1 MDRPL
6 YPFTAVV
13 GQDRAKQALL
23 CLAVEP
29 RIGGVLL
36 CGEKG
41 AAKST
46 LVRAL
51 GGLDGVRLLELPV
64 SATEDMLLGGVELE
78 AAVRTGCRTFQPGLL
93 ARADGAVLYADE
105 VNLLPS
111 ALTAALLDT
120 LETGVCRMERD
131 GISHTCPARFALVGT
146 MNPEEGTLRPQLLDR
161 FGLYVAVT
169 GEREP
174 EARKEVVRRRLAF
187 EENPAAFRAQWA
199 RREERLAGQLAAAR
213 ALLPQ
218 VDVGEAEEQ
227 AACLL
232 ARQANAAGHRAEL
245 AILHTAR
252 ALAALAGRT
261 YINLEDLH
269 TAAELALPHRRR
281 EGSEGPPPRQERGEE
296 PPRGSGADGQAGG
309 GDGPADE
316 SHPADGPPQE
326 GVQAPAP
333 PTEQGPSR
341 ERLEQ
346 GENLYEVRA
355 LLTTRADRLARR
367 GSGRRSK
374 TRSATR
380 RGRAVGDRIPRGKA
394 EDLAVGATLRAAAP
408 YQWSRGGGQS
418 GLVILPPDLRV
429 KVRESRVGA
438 DIVFAVDAS
447 GSMGAARR
455 MKEVKEAVLSMLM
468 DSYQKRDQVGLVAFR
483 GGEAAA
489 VLELTRSVELA
500 QRELQALPTGGRT
513 PLAAGLEEA
522 RRMLER
528 QRRRVRDSLPLLVL
542 ITDGRANF
550 SRGGDPV
557 EEALRAARRV
567 VEAHIPAVVIDT
579 ERQFVSLGLAAQVA
593 QVMGAPCYRVEEL
606 RARPLAQLV
615 RGHSPA
621 AG

>member
-1 MDRPL
+1 M
-6 YPFTAVV
+6 
-13 GQDRAKQALL
+13 
-23 CLAVEP
+23 EP

-41 AAKST
+41 TAKST

-111 ALTAALLDT
+111 APTAALLDT
-120 LETGVCRMERD
+120 LETGVCRVERD

-213 ALLPQ
+213 APLPQ

-269 TAAELALPHRRR
+269 TAAELAPA
-281 EGSEGPPPRQERGEE
+281 PP
-296 PPRGSGADGQAGG
+296 QAGG
-309 GDGPADE
+309 KRRPAPATGERGRSPSGIWSGRTGRGRGWTGGRVPPRRRAAAGGGSGPRATHGAGAVPRAVGAGGEPLRGE
-316 SHPADGPPQE
+316 SPAHHPGRPPGPPGQRAAQQDPLRHPA
-326 GVQAPAP
+326 
-333 PTEQGPSR
+333 
-341 ERLEQ
+341 
-346 GENLYEVRA
+346 
-355 LLTTRADRLARR
+355 
-367 GSGRRSK
+367 
-374 TRSATR
+374 
-380 RGRAVGDRIPRGKA
+380 GRAVGDRIPRGRRKIWRWA
-394 EDLAVGATLRAAAP
+394 PRCGPPPLSVGA
-408 YQWSRGGGQS
+408 
-418 GLVILPPDLRV
+418 
-429 KVRESRVGA
+429 
-438 DIVFAVDAS
+438 
-447 GSMGAARR
+447 GAA
-455 MKEVKEAVLSMLM
+455 
-468 DSYQKRDQVGLVAFR
+468 G
-483 GGEAAA
+483 
-489 VLELTRSVELA
+489 
-500 QRELQALPTGGRT
+500 
-513 PLAAGLEEA
+513 
-522 RRMLER
+522 
-528 QRRRVRDSLPLLVL
+528 
-542 ITDGRANF
+542 
-550 SRGGDPV
+550 
-557 EEALRAARRV
+557 
-567 VEAHIPAVVIDT
+567 
-579 ERQFVSLGLAAQVA
+579 
-593 QVMGAPCYRVEEL
+593 
-606 RARPLAQLV
+606 
-615 RGHSPA
+615 SPA
-621 AG
+621 WSSCPPTCG